1 MNAREYLTNLQAKIA
16 SDSTI
21 REPSTGKPASCE
33 SVEALFSEFAA
44 LYGARFADM
53 WKHSNLDLV
62 MRSWANALSGYK
74 VGEVKA
80 GLLACR
86 AKPWPPT
93 LPEFLA
99 LCRPA
104 PDFEKS
110 FAEAQEQV
118 SKRQFGEDVWASKAL
133 YWSAVEFGFYDL
145 RSMSWAVAKNRWSRI
160 FVEKLVREDELP
172 GIPLPM
178 QALPAPGKSETNIE
192 TAKTH
197 IAGIKKI
204 IHKSQQER
212 I

>member
-1 MNAREYLTNLQAKIA
+1 M
-16 SDSTI
+16 
-21 REPSTGKPASCE
+21 KPASCE

-44 LYGARFADM
+44 LYGTRFADM

-99 LCRPA
+99 LCRPT
-104 PDFEKS
+104 PDFERS

-118 SKRQFGEDVWASKAL
+118 SKRQFGEDVWTSKAL
-133 YWSAVEFGFYDL
+133 YWTAVEFGFYDL
-145 RSMSWAVAKNRWSRI
+145 RSLSWAQAKNRWSRI
-160 FVEKLVREDELP
+160 LVEKVAKENDLP
-172 GIPLPM
+172 EIPLPV
-178 QALPAPGKSETNIE
+178 QALPVPGKSETDIE
-192 TAKTH
+192 TAK
-197 IAGIKKI
+197 ANLSNLKELLRNRKML
-204 IHKSQQER
+204 EAM
-212 I
+212 